1 MSPVLL
7 LYGLTVFVICLC
19 IHLLLWRI
27 RRPGNEVLV
36 LLLIFFIMP
45 LLVICFS
52 RFLYGVEFLSHPVN
66 LATISLLHMALS
78 SAYIATYPAAK
89 ATSPTLKILLIVAS
103 AMPTGLTRADIVN
116 HVDVPELFSNYLKDL
131 ECSLIAKEGDGFVL
145 TWKGRLTVSFFI
157 LFRRMLGL
165 QIPTVDV
172 LSLHKGLL

>member
-1 MSPVLL
+1 M
-7 LYGLTVFVICLC
+7 
-19 IHLLLWRI
+19 
-27 RRPGNEVLV
+27 

-103 AMPTGLTRADIVN
+103 AMPNGLTRAEIVKY
-116 HVDVPELFSNYLKDL
+116 VDVPELFQIILKTWNVVL
-131 ECSLIAKEGDGFVL
+131 LQKGDGFVL
-145 TWKGRLTVSFFI
+145 TWKGRLTVRFYP
-157 LFRRMLGL
+157 FRRMLGL
-165 QIPTVDV
+165 QIPTVDM
-172 LSLHKGLL
+172 LSPHKGLL